1 MHRCVFI
8 IFSFLLLFVQ
18 NTTTNQLVAM
28 EGGGGDDNGVVT
40 NKCLDKE
47 RHALLQFKTN
57 LEDPYGSLST
67 WRPEDDECC
76 EWRGVMCDDETGHHV
91 TGLEIRSFGLV
102 GEISPSLVNLTYLN
116 RLDLF
121 GNFFNG
127 TIPRSFGSLT
137 ELMFLDL
144 SNNSFYGTIPQ
155 EFGNLTNL
163 QYLYLDFVGRCR
175 VENIEWLSHLSH
187 LEILEMDG
195 ISLAKANQWVNVIL
209 NLPKLSDLSLDGCEL
224 SQVMY
229 PYSSSFLNSSSSSIQ
244 SLYLGNNNLTSSVYR
259 WLFPLTSSSLLLLD
273 LSSNMLD
280 GIPKYLGNLCS
291 LEYFAFDNN
300 SAVVNFPD
308 FLSNLSGCTS
318 LTLQELNARRNQ
330 FKGSLPDFIQNFSSL
345 SFLGLSDN
353 HMNGTISEKLWEL
366 PNLKKIDVSQNYL
379 SGAISENIGKSKA
392 RIINLSKNPLQ
403 GVPSAD
409 HMSNLSSVEQLDL
422 SSCNLGPHFPK
433 WIQKL
438 ENLTL
443 LDISNTRISDAVP
456 PQFWNMQ
463 FSYLNLSSNNI
474 SGEVPDL
481 SSFAKSKLIDLSSNS
496 FKGPIPDLPSSLAL
510 LNLSRNKF
518 SGGISFICQIVDGF
532 LQFLDLSHNSLTGQ
546 IPDCLWHFNEL
557 KVLNLGHNSLF
568 GKLPPSIG
576 SLVQLEVLYLYQNNF
591 SGELSLSLK
600 NCTSLSFLNLGANKF
615 SGNVPFWIGEN
626 FSRLYGLILRSNNL
640 VGTIPSQVCQ
650 LPYLQILDFSRN
662 NLHGSIPSCLN
673 NLTRMAQEG
682 FLPPPNEHSY
692 IAPSPYSFYINSF
705 RIDVKY
711 VDYAMIEWQGD
722 EREFTSNLG
731 LLKSIDLSSNNL
743 TGHIPYELTN
753 LHELLALNL
762 SKNALHGEIPQ
773 QVGQMK
779 NLLALDLSRNS
790 LSGGIPSTMSQMTLL
805 SYLDV
810 SCNNLSG
817 RIPSS
822 TQLQSF
828 EPSRYDGNAGLCGP
842 PLSRKCPGDEGSQVP
857 SIVDKSEGDEEDIDE
872 LERWFYIGGGTGFV
886 TGFCMAC
893 GTLLLNHRGRHKFFY
908 YFDGFKDWVYMK
920 VVVFIAN
927 LQRVRHT

>member
-1 MHRCVFI
+1 
-8 IFSFLLLFVQ
+8 
-18 NTTTNQLVAM
+18 
-28 EGGGGDDNGVVT
+28 
-40 NKCLDKE
+40 
-47 RHALLQFKTN
+47 
-57 LEDPYGSLST
+57 
-67 WRPEDDECC
+67 
-76 EWRGVMCDDETGHHV
+76 MCDDETGHHV

-163 QYLYLDFVGRCR
+163 QELSLGYVGRCS

-229 PYSSSFLNSSSSSIQ
+229 PYSSSFLNSSYSSSIEV
-244 SLYLGNNNLTSSVYR
+244 LYLGNNSLTSSMYR
-259 WLFPLTSSSLLLLD
+259 WLFPLTTNKLQILD

-308 FLSNLSGCTS
+308 FLSKLSGCTS
-318 LTLQELNARRNQ
+318 LTLQELYARRNQ

-366 PNLKKIDVSQNYL
+366 PKLKKIDVSQNYL

-443 LDISNTRISDAVP
+443 LDISSTRISDAVP

-474 SGEVPDL
+474 SGEVLNL

-496 FKGPIPDLPSSLAL
+496 FTGPIPDLPSSLAL

-546 IPDCLWHFNEL
+546 IPDCLWQFNEL

-640 VGTIPSQVCQ
+640 VGTIP
-650 LPYLQILDFSRN
+650 LQ
-662 NLHGSIPSCLN
+662 
-673 NLTRMAQEG
+673 
-682 FLPPPNEHSY
+682 
-692 IAPSPYSFYINSF
+692 
-705 RIDVKY
+705 Y

-731 LLKSIDLSSNNL
+731 LLKSIDLSSNNI

-790 LSGGIPSTMSQMTLL
+790 LSGGIPSTISQMTLL

-810 SCNNLSG
+810 SCNKLSG

-893 GTLLLNHRGRHKFFY
+893 GTLLLNRRGRHKFFY
-908 YFDGFKDWVYMK
+908 YFDGFKDWVYIK